1 MGHWGEKMTNLKAA
15 FILLSAETIVF
26 GVPEA
31 EYTEAIKMAIELLKR
46 EEYNPPIPR
55 AQYEALAKLE

>member
-1 MGHWGEKMTNLKAA
+1 MTNNEAA
-15 FILLSAETIVF
+15 LILMRAETIVF

-31 EYTEAIKMAIELLKR
+31 EYKEAVEIAIDLLKR
-46 EEYNPPIPR
+46 EEYDPPIPR